1 MNVSEVKAIVG
12 RRAPGF
18 TLTCT
23 QGPGTARRRI
33 TLDDFQDRWL
43 VLIFY
48 PRDFSIVC
56 PTELTTLSSRIDEF
70 IQHDCA
76 LLGVSTDSIDVHEQW
91 IGNPPALGGLGG
103 LNFPLAADED
113 GSVCQAYGVYVP
125 KQNLALRGLFIIDP
139 NGVLQ
144 YQAIN
149 NLSVGRS
156 SDEVLRV
163 VQALQMGGLCP
174 ADWRP
179 GQKSIDVAQTLGPN
193 RVVGQ
198 YRIET
203 LLGGGGFASVYKAKD
218 LTLQRSVALKVIKQE
233 LAKSA
238 DSVLAEA
245 RSAAALSHPNIC
257 IVYAVDSSQGFPMI
271 VMEHI
276 DGQPLNKMLE
286 QGKLSA
292 HDVKALGRQIAE
304 GMAAAHAQGIVH
316 GDLKPAN
323 IMITP
328 TGQAKIMDFGLARRY
343 RATQTDETLDALPPE
358 GLSGTPTYMAPE
370 QARGESI
377 TPASDV
383 FSMGLVLYE
392 MSTGKPAVDG
402 THLLQVLHRI
412 QEIDAYRIAGE
423 LPEPLDALVKIAL
436 QREPAA
442 RTLTMVR
449 IAELLSQ

>member
-1 MNVSEVKAIVG
+1 MVG
-12 RRAPGF
+12 RKAPGF

-23 QGPGTARRRI
+23 QGPGTARRRV
-33 TLDDFQDRWL
+33 TLDDFQDRWVIL
-43 VLIFY
+43 VFY

-56 PTELTTLSSRIDEF
+56 PTELTTLSGRIDEF

-76 LLGVSTDSIDVHEQW
+76 LLGISTDPVDIHEQW
-91 IGNPPALGGLGG
+91 IGNPPSLGGLGG
-103 LNFPLAADED
+103 LNFPLASDED
-113 GSVCQAYGVYVP
+113 GGVCQAYGVYVP
-125 KQNLALRGLFIIDP
+125 KQNVALRGLFIIDP

-144 YQAIN
+144 YQAVN

-163 VQALQMGGLCP
+163 IQALQMGGLCP

-179 GQKSIDVAQTLGPN
+179 GQKPIDVSQTLGPN

-198 YRIET
+198 YRIEA
-203 LLGGGGFASVYKAKD
+203 LLGGGGFASVYRAKD

-245 RSAAALSHPNIC
+245 RAAAALSHPNIC

-271 VMEHI
+271 VMEYI
-276 DGQPLNKMLE
+276 DGKPLSNMLE
-286 QGKLSA
+286 TGKLPLD
-292 HDVKALGRQIAE
+292 DVKAFGRQIAE
-304 GMAAAHAQGIVH
+304 GMTAAHAQGIVH

-323 IMITP
+323 LMITP
-328 TGQAKIMDFGLARRY
+328 SRQVKIMDFGLARRY
-343 RATQTDETLDALPPE
+343 RAAQTDETLDSVTPPE

-370 QARGESI
+370 QARGEPIS
-377 TPASDV
+377 PASDV
-383 FSMGLVLYE
+383 FSLGLVLYE
-392 MSTGKPAVDG
+392 MATGKAAVDG
-402 THLLQVLHRI
+402 THVLQVLHQI
-412 QEIDAYRIAGE
+412 QEIDPYRIARE
-423 LPEPLDALVKIAL
+423 LPEPLGSVVKIAL

-442 RTLTMVR
+442 RTLTMAE
-449 IAELLSQ
+449 IAELLRL

>member
-1 MNVSEVKAIVG
+1 VSEVKAMVG

-23 QGPGTARRRI
+23 QGPGTARRRV

-43 VLIFY
+43 ILVFY

-76 LLGVSTDSIDVHEQW
+76 LLGISTDTVEVHDQW

-103 LNFPLAADED
+103 LNFPLAADEG
-113 GSVCQAYGVYVP
+113 GSVCLAYGVFVP
-125 KQNLALRGLFIIDP
+125 KQNVALRGLFIIDP

-163 VQALQMGGLCP
+163 VQALQLGGLCP

-179 GQKSIDVAQTLGPN
+179 GQKSIDVAQTLGLN

-198 YRIET
+198 YRIES
-203 LLGGGGFASVYKAKD
+203 LLGGGGFASVYRAKD

-245 RSAAALSHPNIC
+245 RAAAALNHPNIC
-257 IVYAVDSSQGFPMI
+257 VIYAVDSSQGFPMI

-276 DGQPLNKMLE
+276 DGQPLSKVLE
-286 QGKLSA
+286 DGELPV
-292 HDVKALGRQIAE
+292 HDVKALGRQIAD

-323 IMITP
+323 LMITP
-328 TGQAKIMDFGLARRY
+328 ARQVKIMDFGLARRY
-343 RATQTDETLDALPPE
+343 RAAQTDETLDNIAAPQ
-358 GLSGTPTYMAPE
+358 GLSGTPSYMAPE
-370 QARGESI
+370 QARGEPI

-383 FSMGLVLYE
+383 FSFGLVLYE
-392 MSTGKPAVDG
+392 MCTGKAAVDG

-412 QEIDAYRIAGE
+412 QEIDPYPIARE
-423 LPEPLDALVKIAL
+423 MPEPLDAIVKIAI
-436 QREPAA
+436 QHEPSA
-442 RTLTMVR
+442 RTLTMAR
-449 IAELLSQ
+449 IAEMLGQ